1 MSYLRLYVRL
11 RPHLANMCVCMRLN
25 QPPRR
30 RSLLTP
36 AGAAAAAAASPPALS
51 AAASSAAASAAGERW
66 PSCAPQIALHGQR
79 GQRGQA
85 TAVATLRRAVARVSL
100 QKAVT
105 LSAAPRAAEWTVR
118 EPARKRLRT
127 LSEPS
132 CGCEGAGA
140 GEGESEAAQGPP
152 RSPLEPSSR
161 CHVSPDL
168 PRPPQISPDL
178 SRSLQISPRSPPY
191 LEA

>member
-1 MSYLRLYVRL
+1 
-11 RPHLANMCVCMRLN
+11 MCVCMRLS
-25 QPPRR
+25 QPSPR
-30 RSLLTP
+30 RSLLTL

-51 AAASSAAASAAGERW
+51 AAASSTAASAAGERW
-66 PSCAPQIALHGQR
+66 PSCAPQIALH

-105 LSAAPRAAEWTVR
+105 LSATPRAAEWTVR

-140 GEGESEAAQGPP
+140 GEGESEAA
-152 RSPLEPSSR
+152 
-161 CHVSPDL
+161 
-168 PRPPQISPDL
+168 
-178 SRSLQISPRSPPY
+178 
-191 LEA
+191 